1 MESLLSGDP
10 FVVLAVVTAL
20 VAVAVVGF
28 KVSEKVE
35 AWREECFH
43 KAQEMRAEGLSFYAD
58 LLERTAFRDKTGQI
72 AVIARAIRT
81 FRDPDKKREH
91 VDNFLRVQ
99 LEKACSTTDR
109 ERLNRF
115 ASIVAQYSPAVAAIN
130 TAAAVLVPPVA
141 PVVVPVAAAAVAA
154 SSAAKTVA

>member
-1 MESLLSGDP
+1 
-10 FVVLAVVTAL
+10 
-20 VAVAVVGF
+20 
-28 KVSEKVE
+28 
-35 AWREECFH
+35 
-43 KAQEMRAEGLSFYAD
+43 
-58 LLERTAFRDKTGQI
+58 
-72 AVIARAIRT
+72 VIARAIRT

-91 VDNFLRVQ
+91 VDNFLLVQ

-130 TAAAVLVPPVA
+130 TAAAVLAPPVA